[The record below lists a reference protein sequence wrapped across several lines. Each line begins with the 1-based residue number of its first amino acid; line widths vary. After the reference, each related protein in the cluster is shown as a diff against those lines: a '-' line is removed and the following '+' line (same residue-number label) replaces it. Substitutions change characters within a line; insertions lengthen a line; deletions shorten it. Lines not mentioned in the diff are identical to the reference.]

1 MKKLLL
7 PILTMGLLTFSLQSC
22 KDKCDECTANETC
35 IDGECVANEPAE
47 NVQVTANITTDTEWT
62 ADNIYVLTKRI
73 YVEDG
78 ATLTIKPGTI
88 IKGETGTG
96 TNSKALI
103 ISRGARILAEGTAT
117 LPIIFTSIND
127 NITPEDVA
135 AGNFSSPNLSPT
147 QQGLWGGV
155 IILGNAKI
163 SASATS
169 VQMEGI
175 PTSESALYGGSD
187 DDDDSGILKYVSIRH
202 TGSDIG
208 TGNEIQALSLGGVG
222 RGTVIENIELVC
234 SKDDGVEFFGGA
246 VNATNVLVWNV
257 GDDGLD
263 TDQGYSGTVSNFIVI
278 TPGGSALELDGPEGT
293 PLANGNHTFNNGT
306 IYSCTDFLVDCDA
319 NTNVNLTNLYFFGVP
334 SNDTLSA
341 SIDEIITAGS
351 TVTNWQYTMNAS
363 YNEGVVFYGVP
374 SSVLTSVAENA
385 NTVGANSA
393 VFGWTWASHSGELS
407 SLGL

>member
-7 PILTMGLLTFSLQSC
+7 PILTLGLLTFSLQSC
-22 KDKCDECTANETC
+22 KDKCDNCAANETC
-35 IDGECVANEPAE
+35 VDGECVANEPAE
-47 NVQVTANITTDTEWT
+47 DVQVTTNITADTHWT
-62 ADNIYVLTKRI
+62 ADNIYVLTKRV
-73 YVEDG
+73 YVESG
-78 ATLTIKPGTI
+78 ATLTIDPGTV

-103 ISRGARILAEGTAT
+103 VSQGGRILAEGTAA
-117 LPIIFTSIND
+117 LPIIFTSVND
-127 NITPEDVA
+127 NITPEQVA
-135 AGNFSSPNLSPT
+135 TGDFTSPNLSPT

-175 PTSESALYGGSD
+175 PTSETAIYGGTN

-202 TGSDIG
+202 TGTDIG

-246 VNATNVLVWNV
+246 VNVTNALVWNV

-263 TDQGYSGTVSNFIVI
+263 TDQGYSGTVTNFLVI
-278 TPGGSALELDGPEGT
+278 TPGGSALELDGPEGA
-293 PLANGNHTFNNGT
+293 PLANGNHTFNKGY
-306 IYSCTDFLVDCDA
+306 IYGCTDYLVDCDDD
-319 NTNVNLTNLYFFGVP
+319 TNVDITNIYFNGVP
-334 SNDTLSA
+334 SGDTLVA
-341 SIDEIITAGS
+341 SIGDVIAAGS
-351 TVTNWQYTMNAS
+351 TISNWQYTMNSTYNAS
-363 YNEGVVFYGVP
+363 AVFYEVP
-374 SSVLTSVAENA
+374 ATNLTSVAANA
-385 NTVGANSA
+385 FTTGFDAS
-393 VFGWTWASHSGELS
+393 VFGWTWASQYGELS
-407 SLGL
+407 NIGL